1 MSSWQLF
8 SNWKPSPA
16 ASVGDVAV
24 KKAVLLTSSRERGVY
39 KYTASRAINHKPSHT
54 YTSKHNCSDCKLCK
68 SHGFLEKH
76 LLHHYKR
83 LIKNGCNNESLA
95 CLSGREYK
103 VQEAIFTPFLPNSE
117 GNVLPKKMCNS
128 TLDPF
133 NLYFT
138 PNKRLSADPRVEWEA
153 VISNQGSDL

>member
-1 MSSWQLF
+1 M
-8 SNWKPSPA
+8 
-16 ASVGDVAV
+16 

-39 KYTASRAINHKPSHT
+39 KYAASHVINHKPSHT

-68 SHGFLEKH
+68 GHGFLKKH

-83 LIKNGCNNESLA
+83 LIKNECNNESLD
-95 CLSGREYK
+95 CLSDREYK
-103 VQEAIFTPFLPNSE
+103 VQEGIFTPFLPNSE
-117 GNVLPKKMCNS
+117 GNVSPKKMCNS
-128 TLDPF
+128 TLDLF

-138 PNKRLSADPRVEWEA
+138 PNKRLSADPRAEWEA